1 MSLDIFMV
9 HYAKNLR
16 MAIERYP
23 EEYNYTIKELEQVL
37 VNMQGAFERGTFNKD
52 SRAIKAT
59 CRELKI
65 SFTYKAINSF
75 FGN

>member
-1 MSLDIFMV
+1 MAY
-9 HYAKNLR
+9 YAKNLR
-16 MAIERYP
+16 ECVERYP

-37 VNMQGAFERGTFNKD
+37 VNMQGSFERGTFNKD

-65 SFTYKAINSF
+65 SFTYKAIDSF